1 MGSFLLDLA
10 KPYVEQLVNK
20 VIAESR
26 YICCFTCIAKDFEEE
41 KVRLEVERA
50 TFERH
55 IEEATRGGEVILP
68 DARAWKE
75 EVDQLI
81 QEDTKKRQ
89 KCFFESC
96 PHCLWRYTRGKFLVN
111 KKERIKILMA
121 TRKELTIGLPAHLP
135 DIERYTT
142 QHYVHLKSRETQ
154 YTELL
159 AELKDD
165 NNYIIGLHGMGGTGK
180 TTLIKKVGKELKELK
195 QFTLVIVTTVSSSP
209 NIKKIQDDIAKPLG
223 LKFDNCN
230 DTDRPEK
237 LWNRLTNGE
246 KILLILDDVWD
257 KLNFEE
263 IGIPSSDNH
272 KGCRVIITTRSQLV
286 CHKLGCNKIIQ
297 LNLISK
303 EDAWIMF
310 KKYADLCETTSTQFF
325 LDRGRKIANECK
337 NLPIAIV
344 VIASSLKGKKLQQ
357 HREEWDM
364 ALKFLKKDISRH
376 KDDDDVLEIYKCL
389 KFSYD
394 KLDEEA
400 KNLFLLCSVFREDE
414 EILIESLAR
423 HAIGGGLFGEVYGSY
438 EETRRQLVISKNKL
452 LDSCLLLEAGQRRVK
467 MHDFVRDA
475 AQWIANKEIQ
485 TRKVYDKNQKEMIE
499 EEKNLK
505 YLLCVSDVKEIF
517 SCKFDGSK
525 IKILIVIMHMP
536 FHGEIEVP
544 NSFFENNTSLR
555 VFNLRSGL
563 GCAAIISL
571 PQSMQQ
577 LKNIRSLMFAQCLL
591 GDISIF
597 GKLQSLEE
605 LDLYLCEIN
614 ELPNEIAELKKFRF
628 LKLEWCTFGGNN
640 PFEVIKRCSSLQEL
654 VVKYNYDIHGEITFP
669 KLQWF
674 HVSDEDTTYSSLSKY
689 VSMIYSDNKVF
700 LSETTLKHCMQ
711 EAEVLRLTS
720 IKGEWRNIIPDIV
733 HMDHGMNNLV
743 ELDLHSTS
751 QLKFLIYTKDPHSQI
766 SNVFSKL
773 VRLVLN
779 DMDSLEELCKG
790 SFSADSFKSLESLSI
805 FNCKQLRSL
814 SRIANQCNL
823 KSVSLM
829 NCPMLSSLFEVSTSH
844 NLVLLEI
851 LIVIDCQNLE
861 YLIKDERKGETFE
874 SNSSNPMFMKLKDL
888 IIAGCPK
895 FEIIF
900 PLISAHDLPA
910 LKSVGVERCDKLK
923 YIFGQYVKLGSL
935 EDMKLGCV
943 PNFIDIF
950 PECNRTMSFSINR
963 SSPISISASKPTTHS
978 NTIKWSI
985 LSWTDMYCCGKKL
998 RSTTS
1003 SKLPLIDE
1011 NQPHTKV
1018 MESNSNCLSIN
1029 IWERAQCLSRQSKI
1043 MCNIKKIELSNLKK
1057 IKSVFVLSITPKML
1071 LETLILEKCH
1081 ELKHI
1086 IIDTGDHDSTGGNTL
1101 GNVFPKLKELTIKD
1115 CMQLEYIF
1123 GHYTNDH
1130 QNHTEYHLHL
1140 SSLER
1145 VYLWELQSLVA
1156 ICPKQYH
1163 ITLPVLNQLV
1173 LKYCS
1178 WDANIKSF
1186 GTIMKDLLALEDLVL
1201 TNSKIESIFCVNE
1214 VNEQQ
1219 VNIGLQNIELENL
1232 NVMVCPFVGPKNSF
1246 FLPNL
1251 TKMRIIGC
1259 EKLQIIFPASILRY
1273 LPQLDELMI
1282 GDCEE
1287 LQHIFQDDLENQNM
1301 SSSTTCFPKL
1311 KALSVKKCNKLKY
1324 VFPVSICNQ
1333 LPELRV
1339 LIITKAKELKEI
1351 FKSSQGDGIEIV
1363 RIPNLYFVATVGL
1376 PSLFQTQ
1383 EIQFQRAEYRLIKNC
1398 DKLSL
1403 TSTTRIPH
1411 FWSFSH
1417 DIPDFERNSYLY
1429 NRIQELVT
1437 EIEVE
1442 AASKNKWTSPQLKV
1456 KQTQKTDKELVE
1468 NVAGQVTPLVAKL
1481 PTNSEA
1487 PRNEQSVDQQ
1497 SPLEETDATVTPSH
1511 VNKLEGSMSE
1521 KAVGTKNVS
1530 PKQKELLN
1538 EQSTTQGESHATIK
1552 PSQEN
1557 NGSRSEKIAAANLS
1571 TNSGTKNESPIQK
1584 GVKISVE
1591 QGATSTNS
1599 IEITSSGP
1607 TVTSEHNSLSQAP
1620 INERTMDQQT
1630 SLEETD
1636 ATVTPSQEL
1645 INEQSTTQQQSRG
1658 ESQATIKP
1666 SKGNNGSSSEKIAAA
1681 TLSPI
1686 SETKN
1691 ESPKQKDIK
1700 ISVEGGAAS
1709 TNVKT
1714 LAASTSKREKL
1725 SHEYGNGQTAIQS
1738 FSISTKEPLAM
1749 DVVDHGGPL
1758 QTNQIKNLGDTSQ
1771 IVEDSGSSLFVRR
1784 ELEQLVSENHL
1795 NYETLSLLTDFF
1807 VKHPSILL
1815 KDALLT
1821 NRFKGYAY
1829 TCLAD
1834 LLKFLLTHSVLD
1846 VLGSSH
1852 SEFVNLLQV
1861 MRNFPFNN
1869 DWLDGVEKRAL
1880 FPDLQFSQDAMQ
1892 KLLDSKKQ
1900 VTKEVEEMRL
1910 KLYFVNQHAEDIKHQ
1925 LRSSE
1930 AVLASIIKQEEQV
1943 LETTAALS
1951 VPLGY

>member
-10 KPYVEQLVNK
+10 KSYVEQLINK

-41 KVRLEVERA
+41 KVRLEVERE

-55 IEEATRGGEVILP
+55 IEEATRRGEVILP

-96 PHCLWRYTRGKFLVN
+96 PHCLWRYTRGKFLAN
-111 KKERIKILMA
+111 KKEQIKELMVK
-121 TRKELTIGLPAHLP
+121 RKGLTIGLPAHLP
-135 DIERYTT
+135 DIERFTT

-154 YTELL
+154 YRKLL
-159 AELKDD
+159 VELKDD
-165 NNYIIGLHGMGGTGK
+165 NNYMIGLHGMGGTGK
-180 TTLIKKVGKELKELK
+180 TTLIKKVGKELKESK
-195 QFTLVIVTTVSSSP
+195 QFTLVIFTTVSSSP

-223 LKFDNCN
+223 LKFDNYN
-230 DTDRPEK
+230 DTDRTEK

-257 KLNFEE
+257 KVNFEE
-263 IGIPSSDNH
+263 IGIPFSDNH
-272 KGCRVIITTRSQLV
+272 KGCRIVVTTRSQLV
-286 CHKLGCNKIIQ
+286 CHNLGCNKIIQ
-297 LNLISK
+297 LDLISN

-310 KKYADLCETTSTQFF
+310 KKFANLCETTSTNFF

-337 NLPIAIV
+337 NLPIAIA

-376 KDDDDVLEIYKCL
+376 KDRDDVLEIYKCL

-394 KLDEEA
+394 KLDEET

-499 EEKNLK
+499 KEKNIK
-505 YLLCVSDVKEIF
+505 YLLCEGEAKEIF

-525 IKILIVIMHMP
+525 VKILIVIFYVH
-536 FHGEIEVP
+536 FDIEIKVP
-544 NSFFENNTSLR
+544 NSFFENNISLR
-555 VFNLRSGL
+555 VFNLRSGDGL
-563 GCAAIISL
+563 SAIISL

-577 LKNIRSLMFAQCLL
+577 LKNIRSLMFAQCVL

-605 LDLYLCEIN
+605 LDLYQCEIN
-614 ELPNEIAELKKFRF
+614 ELPNGIAELKKFGF
-628 LKLEWCTFGGNN
+628 LKLEWCSIGGNN

-654 VVKYNYDIHGEITFP
+654 YFIDNFEFSYGEITFP
-669 KLQWF
+669 KLLQRF
-674 HVSDEDTTYSSLSKY
+674 RVSDSEINSSRSKY
-689 VSMIYSDNKVF
+689 VSIERRKELF
-700 LSETTLKHCMQ
+700 LSETTFKYCMQ
-711 EAEVLRLTS
+711 EAEVLRLTR
-720 IKGEWRNIIPDIV
+720 IEGEWRNIIPDIV
-733 HMDHGMNNLV
+733 HMDHGMNDLV
-743 ELDLHSTS
+743 ELGLCSMS
-751 QLKFLIYTKDPHSQI
+751 QLKFLINTKHPHSQV

-773 VRLVLN
+773 VVLRLTEMENLK
-779 DMDSLEELCKG
+779 ELCNG
-790 SFSADSFKSLESLSI
+790 SLSVDSFKSLESLSI
-805 FNCKQLRSL
+805 DNCKQLGSL
-814 SRIANQCNL
+814 SGIANQCNL
-823 KSVSLM
+823 RSVSLM
-829 NCPMLSSLFEVSTSH
+829 SCPMLISLFEVSTSH
-844 NLVLLEI
+844 NLVLLEK
-851 LIVIDCQNLE
+851 LEVIDCENLE
-861 YLIKDERKGETFE
+861 YLIKDERNGETFE
-874 SNSSNPMFMKLKDL
+874 SNSSNPMFMKLNVL
-888 IIAGCPK
+888 EILGCPK

-910 LKSVGVERCDKLK
+910 LKSIKVEICDKLK
-923 YIFGQYVKLGSL
+923 YIFGQYVELGSL

-950 PECNRTMSFSINR
+950 PECNRTMSFFVNR

-978 NTIKWSI
+978 NTIKCSI
-985 LSWTDMYCCGKKL
+985 LSWTDRYCCGKKL

-1003 SKLPLIDE
+1003 SKIPLIDE
-1011 NQPHTKV
+1011 NQPHIKL
-1018 MESNSNCLSIN
+1018 MKSNSNCLSIN
-1029 IWERAQCLSRQSKI
+1029 IWELSKI
-1043 MCNIKKIELSNLKK
+1043 LCNVKKIELTDLRK
-1057 IKSVFVLSITPKML
+1057 IKSVFVLSFAPML
-1071 LETLILEKCH
+1071 LEVLIIERCH

-1086 IIDTGDHDSTGGNTL
+1086 IIDTGDDDDSTGGNNY
-1101 GNVFPKLKELTIKD
+1101 GNVFPKLKKLVIDD
-1115 CMQLEYIF
+1115 CMQLECIF
-1123 GHYTNDH
+1123 GHYNNDH
-1130 QNHTEYHLHL
+1130 PNHTE
-1140 SSLER
+1140 R
-1145 VYLWELQSLVA
+1145 
-1156 ICPKQYH
+1156 
-1163 ITLPVLNQLV
+1163 
-1173 LKYCS
+1173 
-1178 WDANIKSF
+1178 
-1186 GTIMKDLLALEDLVL
+1186 
-1201 TNSKIESIFCVNE
+1201 IFCVNE

-1219 VNIGLQNIELENL
+1219 VNSGLKNIL
-1232 NVMVCPFVGPKNSF
+1232 CPFAGPENSF
-1246 FLPNL
+1246 ALLNL
-1251 TKMRIIGC
+1251 TKVIIIRC
-1259 EKLQIIFPASILRY
+1259 EKLQIIFPASMLRC
-1273 LPQLDELMI
+1273 LPQLDELI
-1282 GDCEE
+1282 IRDCEE
-1287 LQHIFQDDLENQNM
+1287 LKHIFQDDLEYQNM

-1311 KALSVKKCNKLKY
+1311 KALVVEKCNKLKY
-1324 VFPVSICNQ
+1324 VFPVSICDQ

-1339 LIITKAKELKEI
+1339 LFIIEAKELENI
-1351 FKSSQGDGIEIV
+1351 FKSSEGEGIEIV
-1363 RIPNLYFVATVGL
+1363 RIPNLKLVVTLGL

-1383 EIQFQRAEYRLIKNC
+1383 EIQFQRAKYRFIKNC

-1403 TSTTRIPH
+1403 TSTSTELNLQL
-1411 FWSFSH
+1411 FWSNCA
-1417 DIPDFERNSYLY
+1417 DIPDFEWSYYLY
-1429 NRIQELVT
+1429 NRVQELVT

-1442 AASKNKWTSPQLKV
+1442 AASKDEMTSPQMKV
-1456 KQTQKTDKELVE
+1456 KQTQETDQELVFE
-1468 NVAGQVTPLVAKL
+1468 NVVGQVTPLVAIL

-1497 SPLEETDATVTPSH
+1497 SPLEETDATVTPSQ
-1511 VNKLEGSMSE
+1511 LEGSMSE
-1521 KAVGTKNVS
+1521 KAAGTKNVS
-1530 PKQKELLN
+1530 PKQQGIEISDEEKTTSAN
-1538 EQSTTQGESHATIK
+1538 TKIITSSTRLESQGI
-1552 PSQEN
+1552 
-1557 NGSRSEKIAAANLS
+1557 
-1571 TNSGTKNESPIQK
+1571 
-1584 GVKISVE
+1584 KISVE

-1599 IEITSSGP
+1599 KEITSSGP
-1607 TVTSEHNSLSQAP
+1607 TVTSEHNNSSQAP
-1620 INERTMDQQT
+1620 INERTMDQQN
-1630 SLEETD
+1630 SLEKTD
-1636 ATVTPSQEL
+1636 TTVTPSPEL
-1645 INEQSTTQQQSRG
+1645 INEQSTTQQQSFG

-1666 SKGNNGSSSEKIAAA
+1666 SQGNNGSSSEKIAAA

-1691 ESPKQKDIK
+1691 ESPKQKKDIK

-1725 SHEYGNGQTAIQS
+1725 SHDIEISGEQGTTSTNSKATTLSIPIVTSEHNSSLYMEYGNDQTPLQS

-1758 QTNQIKNLGDTSQ
+1758 QTNQIINLGDTSQ
-1771 IVEDSGSSLFVRR
+1771 IVEDSGSSLLVRR

-1795 NYETLSLLTDFF
+1795 NYETLSLLTDFL
-1807 VKHPSILL
+1807 VKHPSVLL
-1815 KDALLT
+1815 KNTLLT
-1821 NRFKGYAY
+1821 NRLKGYAY

-1834 LLKFLLTHSVLD
+1834 LLKFLQTHSVLD

-1852 SEFVNLLQV
+1852 SEFVKLVQDV
-1861 MRNFPFNN
+1861 RTFSFNEE
-1869 DWLDGVEKRAL
+1869 WLNSVEKRAL
-1880 FPDLQFSQDAMQ
+1880 FPDMQFSRDAMQ

-1900 VTKEVEEMRL
+1900 VTKEIEEMRL
-1910 KLYFVNQHAEDIKHQ
+1910 KLYFFNQHVEDIKHQ
-1925 LRSSE
+1925 LTSSE
-1930 AVLASIIKQEEQV
+1930 AILVSIIQQEEQV